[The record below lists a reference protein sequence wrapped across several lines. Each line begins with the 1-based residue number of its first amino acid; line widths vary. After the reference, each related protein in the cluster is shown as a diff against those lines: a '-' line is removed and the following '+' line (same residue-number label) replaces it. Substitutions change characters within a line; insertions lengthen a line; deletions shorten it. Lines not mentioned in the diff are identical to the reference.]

1 MIKTAIL
8 VLSLSGNVVYEA
20 EMPTMKECLAARTE
34 IVKQKSS
41 FEPVC
46 VPTATR
52 PRFVL
57 LSGNRS
63 TRKNGIKS
71 GLGTFINLFNDSLA
85 RKKNCICKNC
95 SGCSQIGVGQ

>member
-46 VPTATR
+46 VPTATKAKVC
-52 PRFVL
+52 PSL
-57 LSGNRS
+57 WEQKYEKEWNKEWPGNFY
-63 TRKNGIKS
+63 KPI
-71 GLGTFINLFNDSLA
+71 
-85 RKKNCICKNC
+85 
-95 SGCSQIGVGQ
+95 Q